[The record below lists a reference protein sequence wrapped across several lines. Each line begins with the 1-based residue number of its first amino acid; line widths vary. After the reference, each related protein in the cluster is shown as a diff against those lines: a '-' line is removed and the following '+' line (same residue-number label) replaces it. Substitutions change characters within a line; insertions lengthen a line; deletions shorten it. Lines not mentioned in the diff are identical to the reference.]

1 MTDLV
6 TQAGRFNLLKVRKL
20 YLFLSVV
27 VFWTI
32 LATIFRGKAT
42 LYLPAAEDTAFTSRL
57 EEWASSIRAGR
68 FENPAF
74 VYFFNPLREFID
86 GFVQII
92 RTIFAIPVSGSI
104 IPIIGWFG
112 VIGVVAFIVYLSSS
126 AKFALLAVLL
136 LAGAGLLGMWDF
148 TMDTLAMTLAAVL
161 LSLAIGIPL
170 GIWAGLSD
178 RALAVMRPFLDLA
191 QIVPT
196 LVYLAPLALFFLIG
210 AASATIA
217 TMIYSIPI
225 AIRYTSTA
233 IRGIN
238 KSPVEAA
245 TSMGSTKMQSLRKV
259 QLPIAKQTIILGV
272 NQTVMAALSFVVIA
286 ALIGAPGLGKPVIEA
301 LIIRNVGE
309 GFVAGL
315 AVVFVAIMLDRST
328 SAAAKSKQSFVPPTQ
343 KEINLRRAGILS
355 FALFAI
361 VSVYLSRSVLWA
373 AVWPKEINVYDQ
385 VADATNAFV
394 EFATTELY
402 YLTIGFRELITIGI
416 LNPLQ
421 SLLAN
426 APWFLT
432 VIAIAF
438 IALIIGGWRVAVLA
452 VALMLAIV
460 FTGLWNDTMIT
471 LTQVLVA
478 TMLTMII
485 GVSVGVWI
493 GRSEKA
499 DAAIRP
505 ILDAGQ
511 TLPAFVYLIP
521 MLGLFGPSR
530 FTAIATGIV
539 YSIPVVTKIVADGVK
554 NVPKSMI
561 EAAISNGSTSWQ
573 VISKVQLPA
582 SKRFLLL
589 ATNQGLIYVLAVVI
603 IGAFVGSGGL
613 GYLILLGASKPELQ
627 GKGLAAG
634 LAILLLGVM
643 IDRIAQAG
651 AKNK

>member
-1 MTDLV
+1 MTSLAA
-6 TQAGRFNLLKVRKL
+6 QASQFSLLKIRKI
-20 YLFLSVV
+20 YLFLIVV
-27 VFWTI
+27 VSWTI
-32 LATIFRGKAT
+32 FASIFSGKAT
-42 LYLPAAEDTAFTSRL
+42 LYLPTAENSSFTSRMEAL
-57 EEWASSIRAGR
+57 ASSIRAGR

-74 VYFFNPLREFID
+74 IYFFNPVREFVD

-104 IPIIGWFG
+104 IPLIGWLG
-112 VIGVVAFIVYLSSS
+112 VIGIVAFIVFLSSN
-126 AKFALLAVLL
+126 AKIALLAVLL
-136 LAGAGLLGMWDF
+136 LLAAGVLGMWNF
-148 TMDTLAMTLAAVL
+148 TMDTLAMTLAAVI
-161 LSLAIGIPL
+161 LSLSIGIPL

-210 AASATIA
+210 VASATIA

-233 IRGIN
+233 IRGIS
-238 KSPVEAA
+238 KAPVEAA
-245 TSMGSTKMQSLRKV
+245 TAMGSTKMQALRKV
-259 QLPIAKQTIILGV
+259 QLPIAKQTITLGV

-286 ALIGAPGLGKPVIEA
+286 ALIGAPGLGKPVIDA

-328 SAAAKSKQSFVPPTQ
+328 SAAAKTNKSFVPPSK
-343 KEINLRRAGILS
+343 KEINTRRISIL
-355 FALFAI
+355 FFAI
-361 VSVYLSRSVLWA
+361 LAFISVYLSRSFLWA
-373 AVWPKEINVYDQ
+373 AVWPKEVTIYKQ
-385 VADATNAFV
+385 VANATNSAV
-394 EFATTELY
+394 NFATTELY
-402 YLTIGFRELITIGI
+402 YLTIGFKELITIGV

-421 SLLAN
+421 ALLAN

-432 VIAIAF
+432 VIAITF
-438 IALIIGGWRVAVLA
+438 IALIIGGWRVAILSS
-452 VALMLAIV
+452 ALMLAIV

-485 GVSVGVWI
+485 GISIGVWI
-493 GRSEKA
+493 GRSERA
-499 DAAIRP
+499 DSAIRP

-539 YSIPVVTKIVADGVK
+539 YSIPVVTKIVADGIK

-589 ATNQGLIYVLAVVI
+589 AANQGLIYVLAVVI